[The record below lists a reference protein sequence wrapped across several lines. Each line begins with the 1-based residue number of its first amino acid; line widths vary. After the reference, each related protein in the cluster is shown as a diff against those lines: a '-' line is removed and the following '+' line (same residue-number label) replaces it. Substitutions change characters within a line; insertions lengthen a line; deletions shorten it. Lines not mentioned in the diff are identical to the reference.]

1 MRRALPGKA
10 ENLQRAIESSWTFA
24 KTSTRVNNTHMSGAL
39 SRGVKAAREDMT
51 IKFINNRNKEDPG
64 GPEDPGSGYGRNS
77 Q

>member
-1 MRRALPGKA
+1 
-10 ENLQRAIESSWTFA
+10 
-24 KTSTRVNNTHMSGAL
+24 MSGAL